1 MAMPDMIRATQPAK
15 QTGEGLPP
23 VTQTLERGLEVLR
36 AFCGD
41 AKPLGNRTLVER
53 TGLPKATVS
62 RITSTLV
69 NLGYLSRVS
78 STGRYQLG
86 TGMLSIG
93 NAFLES
99 SDVRR
104 AARPLMQQLATR
116 HNLSIGLAVPDR
128 LNMIYTIWCR
138 SPKTLTLRLTAG
150 SMLPMART
158 AVGKAYLWA
167 LPPAVRRERL
177 AQIKQQEGARAG
189 PIMNGIHAA
198 FDDLDRNGYCI
209 AIAEFQKNTFG
220 IAVPLVLDDG
230 QTIMS
235 LGGGGAKLEVKEA
248 VLRKIIAPDL
258 IRTAAQVQ
266 AAIAEAGDN
275 ST

>member
-1 MAMPDMIRATQPAK
+1 MVRATPHSNDFRDGPLA
-15 QTGEGLPP
+15 

-36 AFCGD
+36 AFHAE
-41 AKPLGNRTLVER
+41 AKPLGNRTIVER

-69 NLGYLSRVS
+69 SLGYLNRVP
-78 STGRYQLG
+78 STGHYQLG

-93 NAFLES
+93 NAFLEGS
-99 SDVRR
+99 NIRR
-104 AARPLMQQLATR
+104 AARPLMQQFAMR
-116 HNLSIGLAVPDR
+116 HDVSIGLAVPDR

-167 LPPAVRRERL
+167 LPAAARRERL
-177 AQIKQQEGARAG
+177 AQIRREGGARMA
-189 PIMNGIHAA
+189 PIMDGIYAA
-198 FDDLDRNGYCI
+198 FEDLDRDGYCI

-220 IAVPLVLDDG
+220 IAVPLVFDDG

-235 LGGGGAKLEVKEA
+235 LGGGSAKLDFKEA
-248 VLRKIIAPDL
+248 VLRRTIAPNL
-258 IRTAAQVQ
+258 IRTAAQVHT
-266 AAIAEAGDN
+266 AIVDARELE
-275 ST
+275 S

>member
-1 MAMPDMIRATQPAK
+1 MVRAHAHSQDA
-15 QTGEGLPP
+15 GNRLPP

-36 AFCGD
+36 AFRSD

-62 RITSTLV
+62 RITNTLV

-99 SDVRR
+99 SNVRR
-104 AARPLMQQLATR
+104 AARPLMQQFTTR
-116 HNLSIGLAVPDR
+116 HDLSVGLAVPDR

-150 SMLPMART
+150 SMLPMSRT
-158 AVGKAYLWA
+158 AVGKAYLWS
-167 LPPAVRRERL
+167 LPPAARRERL
-177 AQIKQQEGARAG
+177 AQIRQQEGPRAG
-189 PIMNGIHAA
+189 PIMDGIHAA

-220 IAVPLVLDDG
+220 IAVPLVFDDG

-235 LGGGGAKLEVKEA
+235 LGVGSAKLEVKEA
-248 VLRKIIAPDL
+248 TLRRVIAPDL

-266 AAIAEAGDN
+266 AAIAEAGEF
-275 ST
+275 SP